1 MLRRLVVAIC
11 TLPIIATCA
20 PSQGMT
26 TLAYIDSLSPPKQM
40 QGVGNSQ
47 MPISTQSDETQTF
60 FNQGLSLLHDFWYFE
75 AYRAFKH
82 ASQLDPEAAMPHWG
96 VYLAATRMPNLSD
109 EERRRVQQQAIQA
122 IQQLKHSMTEREQYY
137 LNALIARYET
147 EGDEGI
153 AEHNRLLLSLLN
165 KYPDEIEA
173 RLSLWGTLERGYEAN
188 GDPKRDQLFGQLLLE
203 REFDRHS
210 NHHGLLH
217 YWIHNQEPGQH
228 PESAL
233 DAAKK
238 LARLAPNSGHIVH
251 MPGHI
256 YYLMGDYAAAHE
268 QFKEA
273 EKVDA
278 RYLEQ
283 NDIDPVFTWNYL
295 HNYSFMM
302 SNLAEAGRFEEGAQY
317 EKTLSDL
324 TENSEFRHI
333 KGFEMLLSRAIMER
347 AYMAIRLER
356 FAEAASL
363 INNERWREWEKSD
376 QLQAIQSAY
385 HAYAAGMAAV
395 SDGNSKQAEKYSHT
409 LDSVLWRAARDGVS
423 LGYRQQPLEISALEL
438 QGRIAALQG
447 NLDESVSLLK
457 HALTL
462 ESELRYGEPRSN
474 IHPVAESLATV
485 LQQMKAYSEAIEAYQ
500 TVLKQRPHA
509 GMPLYGIAVTHGLAG
524 DTQSAKEAYHTFLK
538 AWSDADPT
546 LPQVI
551 DAQAWLKEN

>member
-1 MLRRLVVAIC
+1 MLRRLIVAIF
-11 TLPIIATCA
+11 TLPIITTCA
-20 PSQGMT
+20 LSQGMS
-26 TLAYIDSLSPPKQM
+26 TLEYIDSISPPKHM

-47 MPISTQSDETQTF
+47 MPISTQSDEAQTYF
-60 FNQGLSLLHDFWYFE
+60 DQGLSLLHDFWYFE

-96 VYLAATRMPNLSD
+96 MYLAAARMPNLSD
-109 EERRRVQQQAIQA
+109 EEREWVLKQSIKIIR
-122 IQQLKHSMTEREQYY
+122 QLKHSMSEREQYY
-137 LNALIARYET
+137 LSAVIARHET
-147 EGDEGI
+147 EGDEGM

-173 RLSLWGTLERGYEAN
+173 RLFLWGGLQRGFEAN

-203 REFDRHS
+203 REFERHG

-256 YYLMGDYAAAHE
+256 YYLTGDYAAAHE
-268 QFKEA
+268 QFKKA

-278 RYLEQ
+278 SYLEQ

-302 SNLAEAGRFEEGAQY
+302 SNLAEAGRFADGSQY
-317 EKTLSDL
+317 EEKLSEL
-324 TENSEFRHI
+324 TENSAFRHNR
-333 KGFEMLLSRAIMER
+333 GFEMLLSKAIMER
-347 AYMAIRLER
+347 AFMAIRLER
-356 FAEAASL
+356 FAEAAAL
-363 INNERWREWEKSD
+363 INNERWRDWEKSEK
-376 QLQAIQSAY
+376 LQAIQQAY

-395 SDGNSKQAEKYSHT
+395 SDGKTKLAQKHSSA
-409 LDSVLWRAARDGVS
+409 LDSVLWRAARDDIS
-423 LGYRQQPLEISALEL
+423 LSYRQQPLEISALEL
-438 QGRIAALQG
+438 QGRVAALQG
-447 NLDESVSLLK
+447 NLDEGVSLLQR
-457 HALTL
+457 ALTL

-474 IHPVAESLATV
+474 VHPVAESLATV
-485 LQQMKAYSEAIEAYQ
+485 LQQKGAYSAAIEAYHK
-500 TVLKQRPHA
+500 VLKQRPNA
-509 GMPLYGIAVTHGLAG
+509 GMPLYGIAVTHELAG
-524 DTQSAKEAYHTFLK
+524 DTQSAKEAYQTFLK

-551 DAQAWLKEN
+551 NAQAWLKEN